1 MSQFEFVAVFISI
14 VLGLGVAHVLL
25 GFGET
30 IQERRTLTLYWVH
43 TVWAVNVLHFHL
55 SFWWNYFTW
64 GGLEAWD
71 YGLFLLLIGYAVL
84 LYLLAVIIYPRRL
97 EPGFDFKAHLL
108 ENRVWF
114 FGILTTLGGVD
125 FLETLLKATAGLRP
139 MPEGYLAYAAVL
151 SGSAVACLLS
161 RSTRVLAG
169 GGLVWLGFDLYY
181 NATALGALG
190 DLFGW

>member
-1 MSQFEFVAVFISI
+1 M
-14 VLGLGVAHVLL
+14 AHVLL

-30 IQERRTLTLYWVH
+30 IQERRTLNLYWVH

-64 GGLEAWD
+64 GELEAWS
-71 YGLFLLLIGYAVL
+71 YGVFLLLIGYAVL
-84 LYLLAVIIYPRRL
+84 LYLLAVVIYPRRL

-114 FGILTTLGGVD
+114 FGILTTLGVLD
-125 FLETLLKATAGLRP
+125 LFETVVNAGSGLRP
-139 MPEGYLAYAAVL
+139 VPADYFVYASIMTGTAL
-151 SGSAVACLLS
+151 ACLLS
-161 RSTRVLAG
+161 RRTQVLAAA
-169 GGLVWLGFDLYY
+169 GLIWLGFDLYY

>member
-1 MSQFEFVAVFISI
+1 MWS
-14 VLGLGVAHVLL
+14 
-25 GFGET
+25 
-30 IQERRTLTLYWVH
+30 
-43 TVWAVNVLHFHL
+43 VNVLHFHL

-64 GGLEAWD
+64 GGLESWD

-84 LYLLAVIIYPRRL
+84 LFLLAVIIYPRRL

-114 FGILTTLGGVD
+114 FGVLVTVGVVD
-125 FLETLLKATAGLRP
+125 FLETLLKASAGLRP
-139 MPEGYLAYAAVL
+139 MPEDYIVYAVVL
-151 SGSAVACLLS
+151 SGSAVACLFF
-161 RSTRVLAG
+161 RSTKILAV

-190 DLFGW
+190 DLFTR